1 MFFGSGDIHN
11 RANHIGLINFLKPF
25 YGADHVPFVILSNSQ
40 WQKYMDTTIWTIRDF
55 LYQNLECNNTSV
67 DPLNTIQTV
76 HIFPNPSSGIIK
88 IQTEN
93 ISDATVMIFDMQGN
107 QALKS
112 ALSDNLSLNVTHL
125 HRGIYLLTVYEN
137 SSGNFLLR
145 KKILLE

>member
-1 MFFGSGDIHN
+1 
-11 RANHIGLINFLKPF
+11 
-25 YGADHVPFVILSNSQ
+25 
-40 WQKYMDTTIWTIRDF
+40 
-55 LYQNLECNNTSV
+55 
-67 DPLNTIQTV
+67 V